1 MILSF
6 QLDRGIA
13 MLTVN
18 HEKHWQGDRSFLI
31 SLPVFLVDWL
41 LMDCPKSP
49 STLIVGLLTFGL
61 QKCGS

>member
-13 MLTVN
+13 MLTMN

-41 LMDCPKSP
+41 FMNCPKAH
-49 STLIVGLLTFGL
+49 
-61 QKCGS
+61 QR